1 MNTPRFLDTRLAACH
16 TLGMEF
22 KGIKSVA
29 SDDLD
34 GIDMAKGVRTC
45 LTVGLAFA
53 CDAVFEN
60 GRAAMARIEELSESI
75 GLDETLVVLKDSL
88 VSIGRLKQQASCPL
102 DYMDTEKLRMMV
114 FQFQMFRMVQ
124 HAMIQAEEEA

>member
-1 MNTPRFLDTRLAACH
+1 MS
-16 TLGMEF
+16 GMEC
-22 KGIKSVA
+22 KGITSVA

-34 GIDMAKGVRTC
+34 GLDVAKGVRTC
-45 LTVGLAFA
+45 LTVGLALA

-60 GRAAMARIEELSESI
+60 GRAAMARIEELTESV

-88 VSIGRLKQQASCPL
+88 GSLGKLKEHASCPL

-114 FQFQMFRMVQ
+114 FQFQMFRLVQ
-124 HAMIQAEEEA
+124 HAMIQAREGA